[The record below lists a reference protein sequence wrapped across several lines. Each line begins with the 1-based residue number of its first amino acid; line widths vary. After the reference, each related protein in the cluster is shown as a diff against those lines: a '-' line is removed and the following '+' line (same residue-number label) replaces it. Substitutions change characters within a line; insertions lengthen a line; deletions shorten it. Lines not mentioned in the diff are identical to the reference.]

1 MKTKTTPMKFNPL
14 FRAAALAVV
23 CLLSLSP
30 NSQAKDKGGK
40 GNNGNGK
47 GNGNQSEHGN
57 GKGNGNQGE
66 HGNPHRD
73 HDQDAYHAHPMS
85 KFQLNKGNGHAGQGY
100 YYGPPN
106 APYYYQRPGVSYYPN
121 HGAIPQQFQNQNA
134 YRMNSDDHRVQQ
146 ALARLGYYQG
156 SLDGR
161 MGPQSYNALNRYQQ
175 SQGMPVSNTI
185 TAILLRALGLQ

>member
-1 MKTKTTPMKFNPL
+1 MKSKTTSMKFNPML
-14 FRAAALAVV
+14 GAAALAVV
-23 CLLSLSP
+23 CLLSLTPS
-30 NSQAKDKGGK
+30 SQAKDKGGK
-40 GNNGNGK
+40 GNNGNG
-47 GNGNQSEHGN
+47 NNGN
-57 GKGNGNQGE
+57 GKGNQGE
-66 HGNPHRD
+66 HGNPHQG

-106 APYYYQRPGVSYYPN
+106 VPYYYQRPGVSYYPN
-121 HGAIPQQFQNQNA
+121 HGAVPQQFQNQNA
-134 YRMNSDDHRVQQ
+134 YRMNSDDYRVQQ
-146 ALARLGYYQG
+146 ALARLGYYRG

>member
-1 MKTKTTPMKFNPL
+1 MKIKTSSLKFNPML
-14 FRAAALAVV
+14 GAAALAVV
-23 CLLSLSP
+23 CLLSLTP

-40 GNNGNGK
+40 GNNGEHGDHK
-47 GNGNQSEHGN
+47 GNN
-57 GKGNGNQGE
+57 GE
-66 HGNPHRD
+66 HGNPHHD
-73 HDQDAYHAHPMS
+73 HDQEAYHAHPIS

-106 APYYYQRPGVSYYPN
+106 APYYHARPGVSYYPN
-121 HGAIPQQFQNQNA
+121 HAAIPQQFQNQNA
-134 YRMNSDDHRVQQ
+134 YRMNSDDYRVQQ

-175 SQGMPVSNTI
+175 SQGMPVSNSI
-185 TAILLRALGLQ
+185 TAILLRALGL